1 MDHDRPPRARTT
13 SGGTALPISATRPS
27 EAPVHP
33 RSEAEGSGYPVHPIH
48 PRSEVEGSGHPVH
61 PRSEAEGSGYPVHR
75 RSEIEGS
82 GHPVHP
88 RSELEDPGYP
98 VRLPSRSEH
107 TIGLPSASHGG
118 LDVAD
123 TSHGLPPGQ
132 SRAATRSSGPGPTA
146 AAEGV
151 YPPPRRDTATPF
163 DFRVADE
170 SREQLEELNNAAN
183 RLHHTAAAAED
194 AEEQRERE
202 FRTHEDQREDIFLQ
216 NEARRNHEAQ
226 ERSNGIWYDLESRL
240 AALPPPAHPGAAT
253 HEDVGA
259 PPADRASIADIT
271 SVAQQAASQHAID
284 VLETVRLEREDN
296 ARDRE
301 QAAEERERLLD
312 ELRVEKE
319 RVVQEKDARIRALE
333 DELAQLRD
341 EFEGEKQQRMAEE
354 TEARERD
361 RQELAERDDYVRAQ
375 LGDITNL
382 VQDQRDMLETKKAA
396 ADARWDEK
404 QARRQDKEAQMIELR
419 DMISKIHEDMESD
432 RARSEDDRRQSRD
445 GTCSYCQSAL
455 NPLTLIFSP

>member
-1 MDHDRPPRARTT
+1 MDQDHPPRARTT
-13 SGGTALPISATRPS
+13 SGGTALPISAARPS
-27 EAPVHP
+27 GAPVHP
-33 RSEAEGSGYPVHPIH
+33 RSEVEDSGRPVRPRLEAEDSGHPAHPRSEVEGAGYPLH
-48 PRSEVEGSGHPVH
+48 PRSEVEGSGYPVH
-61 PRSEAEGSGYPVHR
+61 PRSEV
-75 RSEIEGS
+75 
-82 GHPVHP
+82 
-88 RSELEDPGYP
+88 EDLGYP

-107 TIGLPSASHGG
+107 TLGPPSPAHGG

-123 TSHGLPPGQ
+123 TSHVLPPGP
-132 SRAATRSSGPGPTA
+132 SRARTRSSGPGPTPG
-146 AAEGV
+146 AEGV
-151 YPPPRRDTATPF
+151 YPPSRRDTVTPF

-170 SREQLEELNNAAN
+170 SRGQLEELNDAAN
-183 RLHHTAAAAED
+183 RLHRTAGAAEE
-194 AEEQRERE
+194 AEEQRELE

-216 NEARRNHEAQ
+216 NEARRNQEAQ

-240 AALPPPAHPGAAT
+240 AALPPPAPPGAPT
-253 HEDVGA
+253 YEDVGA

-271 SVAQQAASQHAID
+271 SVAQQAASQHALD

-296 ARDRE
+296 ARERE

-312 ELRVEKE
+312 ELRAEKE
-319 RVVQEKDARIRALE
+319 RVVEEKDARIKALE

-382 VQDQRDMLETKKAA
+382 VQDQRDMLETKKAT
-396 ADARWDEK
+396 ADARWEEK

-445 GTCSYCQSAL
+445 GTYSLLSV
-455 NPLTLIFSP
+455 P